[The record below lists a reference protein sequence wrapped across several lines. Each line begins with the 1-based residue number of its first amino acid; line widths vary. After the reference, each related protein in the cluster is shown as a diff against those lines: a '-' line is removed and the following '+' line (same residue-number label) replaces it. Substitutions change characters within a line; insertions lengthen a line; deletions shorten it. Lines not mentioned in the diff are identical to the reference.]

1 MKVVCGYDPG
11 EYHRV
16 RFAGWMDEWAQV
28 VVSPE
33 EDVAKF
39 ASEIRERP
47 PRRGGPA
54 AHPEARHGGGPG
66 GCAAPKSRPEPS
78 FSTARKR
85 SWGPLVNRSR

>member
-11 EYHRV
+11 EYHRA

-39 ASEIRERP
+39 AERP
-47 PRRGGPA
+47 PRHGGPA
-54 AHPEARHGGGPG
+54 AHPEARH
-66 GCAAPKSRPEPS
+66 
-78 FSTARKR
+78 
-85 SWGPLVNRSR
+85 

>member
-39 ASEIRERP
+39 ASDLRNAEVLLHILRPVTEEVLAGAPRLSLVQNPRLAQRES
-47 PRRGGPA
+47 A
-54 AHPEARHGGGPG
+54 AGD
-66 GCAAPKSRPEPS
+66 
-78 FSTARKR
+78 
-85 SWGPLVNRSR
+85 LL